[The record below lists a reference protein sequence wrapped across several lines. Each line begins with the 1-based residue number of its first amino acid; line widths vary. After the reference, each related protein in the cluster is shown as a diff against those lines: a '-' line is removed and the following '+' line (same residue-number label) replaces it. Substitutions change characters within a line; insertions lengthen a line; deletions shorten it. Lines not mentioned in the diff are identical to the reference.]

1 MEMKENY
8 RAFNVSEGIK
18 PYLERVMQ
26 RDRIPYAFRE
36 NNMIETTLSG
46 NAFHIAIEDAL
57 CEMER
62 GDSRDI
68 PVYSFRTITNPK
80 KFRRLREINKMNSF
94 KILSKDR
101 AKYNRR
107 IEGHR

>member
-1 MEMKENY
+1 MEMKERV

-26 RDRIPYAFRE
+26 RDRIPYRFTE
-36 NNMIETTLSG
+36 NNIIETCISG
-46 NAFHIAIEDAL
+46 NAFHIAVEDAL
-57 CEMER
+57 CEKER
-62 GDSRDI
+62 GDVRDI
-68 PVYSFRTITNPK
+68 PVYSYRTITNPR
-80 KFRRLREINKMNSF
+80 KFKRLREINKMNSF

-101 AKYNRR
+101 NKYNRR